1 MIGRET
7 DEEFD
12 EKLKRA
18 GRKTTEQRADGK
30 IGRETD
36 EKPACHLS
44 IFQAWETFL
53 QEVETD
59 SQASNDVASA
69 LSRQVSRPML
79 DKSFHRK
86 VQSRKIFTHRESFE
100 TIIAKTEEKLSK
112 ASDQAKRYNNLTT
125 QCTSISPTQD
135 LQNFVHILALPSQAQ
150 KVPKRAFAPPQ
161 PPGEA
166 DDTGEEMA
174 PILRNEL
181 VFDRHSSLSLRS
193 ALESLKREAIDLEM
207 QIRQLQ
213 DAVDTLNRT
222 QIRGIEGQLYNKVNE
237 MQEDLSMKKFDLHT
251 KQLHFAAIKSQI
263 SISLL
268 PSSYE

>member
-1 MIGRET
+1 MNGE
-7 DEEFD
+7 
-12 EKLKRA
+12 
-18 GRKTTEQRADGK
+18 
-30 IGRETD
+30 
-36 EKPACHLS
+36 
-44 IFQAWETFL
+44 
-53 QEVETD
+53 
-59 SQASNDVASA
+59 
-69 LSRQVSRPML
+69 
-79 DKSFHRK
+79 
-86 VQSRKIFTHRESFE
+86 
-100 TIIAKTEEKLSK
+100 

-251 KQLHFAAIKSQI
+251 KQLHLAAIKTQIESQNDA
-263 SISLL
+263 S
-268 PSSYE
+268 P

>member
-1 MIGRET
+1 MGH
-7 DEEFD
+7 
-12 EKLKRA
+12 A
-18 GRKTTEQRADGK
+18 
-30 IGRETD
+30 
-36 EKPACHLS
+36 
-44 IFQAWETFL
+44 
-53 QEVETD
+53 
-59 SQASNDVASA
+59 
-69 LSRQVSRPML
+69 QVSRPML

-112 ASDQAKRYNNLTT
+112 ASDQSKRYNNLTA

-166 DDTGEEMA
+166 DDTGEEIA

-251 KQLHFAAIKSQI
+251 KQLHLAAIKTQVSLTSDLYVATFNCI
-263 SISLL
+263 PLDFYYCLL
-268 PSSYE
+268 PSSYEKKVFFSFSIVLLLTLSFSITKSEFCFHKFNFNCEILC